1 MTKKSGIVLILW
13 WALTIT
19 IVIAIVLKEILGIV
33 EFFNVMRIVW
43 IVYTVAYLIL
53 SIIELIK
60 LNNKLSGNPE
70 DIEHI
75 ISVFEQT
82 LKKSF
87 AQSTVNRCRENLFLL
102 YLIENRVEESK
113 AMLYQSKITERN
125 KKYLYPLLVL
135 NVIEGN
141 IDKAE
146 LLLTRLES
154 INHPMFAPQV
164 LSANK
169 LIAAAKSRVF
179 DQELYNATKYKSI
192 KAYLSNLNNSENT
205 NVDDVFS

>member
-19 IVIAIVLKEILGIV
+19 IVIAMVLKEISGIV

-102 YLIENRVEESK
+102 YLIENRV
-113 AMLYQSKITERN
+113 
-125 KKYLYPLLVL
+125 
-135 NVIEGN
+135 
-141 IDKAE
+141 
-146 LLLTRLES
+146 
-154 INHPMFAPQV
+154 
-164 LSANK
+164 
-169 LIAAAKSRVF
+169 
-179 DQELYNATKYKSI
+179 
-192 KAYLSNLNNSENT
+192 
-205 NVDDVFS
+205 